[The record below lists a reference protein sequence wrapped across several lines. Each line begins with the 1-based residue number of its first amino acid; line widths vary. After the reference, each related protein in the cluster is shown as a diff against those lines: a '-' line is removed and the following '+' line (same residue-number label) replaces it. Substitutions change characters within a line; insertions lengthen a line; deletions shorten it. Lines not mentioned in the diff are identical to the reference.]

1 MAAPL
6 ILASASPRRRELLDN
21 AGIPYVVD
29 VPNVEELCGLPG
41 KEAVAE
47 LSRRKALTAAGAH
60 PGCFVLAADTLVFVG
75 DEVMGKPRDPEDA
88 KRMLRLLSGREHQVY
103 TGVTVLSP
111 EGRARTETDISNVF
125 FDELSEEM
133 ISAYVE
139 SGEPMDKAGAYGIQ
153 GRASLFVRRLEGCYS
168 GVMGLP
174 IYLVRRLL
182 EESGYPLW
190 AGR

>member
-1 MAAPL
+1 
-6 ILASASPRRRELLDN
+6 
-21 AGIPYVVD
+21 
-29 VPNVEELCGLPG
+29 
-41 KEAVAE
+41 
-47 LSRRKALTAAGAH
+47 
-60 PGCFVLAADTLVFVG
+60 
-75 DEVMGKPRDPEDA
+75 
-88 KRMLRLLSGREHQVY
+88 MLRLLSGREHQVY